1 MLVRNL
7 MVALKFSI
15 LLVICSPVLA
25 DETVPLSTTN
35 GVRKQ
40 EYNPNANPLGS
51 VYRIYKMFQS
61 SLSSEDRDTHTMTVI
76 HAMETLENGED
87 AVWYNQREK
96 TAGKVRIVMTYPVQG
111 GYCRKFF
118 TQVQINENVRD
129 YSETGCRTM
138 DTPYWIF
145 SR

>member
-1 MLVRNL
+1 
-7 MVALKFSI
+7 
-15 LLVICSPVLA
+15 LA

-40 EYNPNANPLGS
+40 EYNPNANALGS

-96 TAGKVRIVMTYPVQG
+96 TAGKIRIVMTYPVQG

-129 YSETGCRTM
+129 YTEVGCKTM

>member
-7 MVALKFSI
+7 MVVLKFSI
-15 LLVICSPVLA
+15 LLVICSPAFA

-35 GVRKQ
+35 GVRK
-40 EYNPNANPLGS
+40 EYNPNGS
-51 VYRIYKMFQS
+51 PVGTFVKLYKLFQG

-76 HAMETLENGED
+76 HALETLENGED

-118 TQVQINENVRD
+118 TQVQINEKIQD

>member
-15 LLVICSPVLA
+15 LLVICNPAVA

-35 GVRKQ
+35 GVRK
-40 EYNPNANPLGS
+40 EYNHNGNPLGS
-51 VYRIYKMFQS
+51 FLKIYKMIQGG
-61 SLSSEDRDTHTMTVI
+61 LSGEDRETHTMTVI

-87 AVWYNQREK
+87 AVWYNQRER

-118 TQVQINENVRD
+118 TQVQINEKVRD

>member
-1 MLVRNL
+1 

-15 LLVICSPVLA
+15 LLVICSPALA

-40 EYNPNANPLGS
+40 EYNPHANPLGS
-51 VYRIYKMFQS
+51 FYRIYKMFQS

-96 TAGKVRIVMTYPVQG
+96 TGGKVRVVMTYPVQG
-111 GYCRKFF
+111 GYCREFF
-118 TQVQINENVRD
+118 TQVQINDTVRD
-129 YSETGCRTM
+129 YRETGCRTI

-145 SR
+145 SQ